1 MPDSSEPSAE
11 QRLLGRWRLLRADPA
26 LDFAPN
32 ARMSFLADG
41 RLNYDFDAGANRRQ
55 VQMLYRV
62 EDQTLHTEVPET
74 SHALS
79 APFSFGPGDVLIF
92 DFAGPRAMFIREI

>member
-1 MPDSSEPSAE
+1 MPDSQELPPE
-11 QRLLGRWRLLRADPA
+11 QRLRGCWRLLRADPA

-32 ARMSFLADG
+32 ARMTFLGDG
-41 RLNYDFDAGANRRQ
+41 RLRYDFEVGVHRRH
-55 VQMLYRV
+55 VEMIYRV
-62 EDQTLHTEVPET
+62 EEETLHTEVLET
-74 SHALS
+74 SHQQS

>member
-1 MPDSSEPSAE
+1 MPDSPGLPPQ

-32 ARMSFLADG
+32 ARMAFMEDG
-41 RLNYDFDAGANRRQ
+41 RLHYDFDVGSHRRH
-55 VQMLYRV
+55 VEMIYRV
-62 EDQTLHTEVPET
+62 DEETLYTEVLET
-74 SHALS
+74 SHQQC